1 VPTRAEPA
9 KPSTRRIRAVFNRLR
24 KTQPPFEPKPK
35 RPVLD
40 ELVMTLLSQATSDVN
55 SGRAFAGLKE
65 RFPTWQ
71 EVLAAPV
78 GEVADAIR
86 PGGIAD
92 VKSRRIKQLL
102 EEVRDREGRLDL
114 QRLNGL
120 SDSDAFDFLCSFH
133 GVGPKTAACVLVF
146 SMGRPA
152 FPIDTHV
159 HRVTKRLGL
168 IPANSSADA
177 AHAVLEPAVP
187 PELRYEFHVQLIRH
201 GREVCKARHPRC
213 GDCVLL
219 DLCPAGPEFLTTG
232 EAGV

>member
-1 VPTRAEPA
+1 MPTRVQPT
-9 KPSTRRIRAVFNRLR
+9 KPSTRRIRAIFNRLR
-24 KTQPPFEPKPK
+24 ETQPSFEPKPV

-55 SGRAFAGLKE
+55 SGRAFQGLKE
-65 RFPTWQ
+65 RFPEWS

-86 PGGIAD
+86 AGGIAE
-92 VKSRRIKQLL
+92 VKSCRIKQLL
-102 EEVRDREGRLDL
+102 EEVREREGRLDL
-114 QRLNGL
+114 DRLHEL
-120 SDSDAFDFLCSFH
+120 PDDEAFGYLCSFH

-168 IPANSSADA
+168 IPNEASADA
-177 AHAVLEPAVP
+177 AHSLLEPAVP

-201 GREVCKARHPRC
+201 GREICKARHPRC
-213 GDCVLL
+213 PDCVLL
-219 DLCPAGPEFLTTG
+219 DLCPAGEEFLATG
-232 EAGV
+232 EASR